1 MSPSS
6 GRPGSSSRRRQMP
19 TTRPATPADVDTVV
33 GFVRSLA
40 AYENLSDRMVATP
53 EDYAAAFFGDN
64 PRVFCELALMGE
76 RPIGMAIWFYNF
88 STFLG
93 KHGIYLED
101 LFVDPT
107 WRGSGAGKAL
117 LASLAKRCVDEGL
130 GRFEWSV
137 LDWNKTAIG
146 FYESQ
151 GARLNTDWLP
161 VRMSAEAIHKLAQK
175 AKR

>member
-1 MSPSS
+1 M
-6 GRPGSSSRRRQMP
+6 RLN
-19 TTRPATPADVDTVV
+19 TRPARPEDLATIARFVRALASYERLEQTVV
-33 GFVRSLA
+33 S
-40 AYENLSDRMVATP
+40 TP
-53 EDYAAAFFGDN
+53 EAFGAVLFGDN